1 MRPDVPLQSCKGD
14 CLRRSRHVR
23 HMVTH
28 SLPRLQGIALN
39 FAGNAAPEWVQLTP
53 PGPVLRGID
62 GRMWQMPDPA
72 AVAAAFNAAKEPQID
87 IEHASQILAPQGM
100 PAPAVGW
107 MKEIN
112 VRDGALW
119 ARVEWNAAGVEAV
132 TSRAYRY
139 LSPVLKF
146 RKATGEVV
154 AITSAGLTNDPNFE
168 SMAALNAAQQETDS
182 MDIAVLQALGLQPTA
197 TAADAVVAINRLTAD
212 KDVALNAAKMLDP
225 DKFVPKADHDLAL
238 NRITTF
244 EAEAKTRAEAEI
256 TAAVDQAVAAGKIA
270 PASKD
275 YHLASCRAEG
285 GLARFQAMVASAPAL
300 LGGDK
305 VAPKA
310 KAGTDTALDADQLAM
325 CRAMGMDPKDFAAE
339 LAAGKQE

>member
-1 MRPDVPLQSCKGD
+1 
-14 CLRRSRHVR
+14 
-23 HMVTH
+23 MVTH

-39 FAGNAAPEWVQLTP
+39 FAGGTAPDWVQLTP
-53 PGPVLRGID
+53 PGPVLQGID
-62 GRMWQMPDPA
+62 GRKWNMPDPA

-87 IEHASQILAPQGM
+87 IEHASQILAPQGI

-107 MKEIN
+107 MKEME

-139 LSPVLKF
+139 LSPVLKY

-168 SMAALNAAQQETDS
+168 SMAALNAAQQETDT
-182 MDIAVLQALGLQPTA
+182 MDTAVLEALGLKPTA
-197 TAADAVVAINRLTAD
+197 TAADAVVAINRLTSD
-212 KDVALNAAKMLDP
+212 KDVALNAAKMPDP

-244 EAEAKTRAEAEI
+244 EAEAKTRVEAEI
-256 TAAVDQAVAAGKIA
+256 TAAVDAAVAAGKVA

-285 GLARFQAMVASAPAL
+285 GLARFKAMVDAAPTL

-305 VAPKA
+305 VVAKA
-310 KAGTDTALDADQLAM
+310 KAGAVTPATLDADQLAM
-325 CRAMGMDPKDFAAE
+325 CRVMGMDPKDFADE
-339 LAAGKQE
+339 LSAGKQE

>member
-1 MRPDVPLQSCKGD
+1 
-14 CLRRSRHVR
+14 
-23 HMVTH
+23 MVTH

-39 FAGNAAPEWVQLTP
+39 FAGSSAPDWVQLTP
-53 PGPVLRGID
+53 PGPVLLGID
-62 GRMWQMPDPA
+62 GRNWTMPDPA
-72 AVAAAFNAAKEPQID
+72 RVAAAFNAAKEPMID
-87 IEHASQILAPQGM
+87 IEHASQLLAPQGM

-107 MKEIN
+107 MKEMD

-146 RKATGEVV
+146 NKATKEVV
-154 AITSAGLTNDPNFE
+154 AIISAGLTNDPNFD

-182 MDIAVLQALGLQPTA
+182 MDTAVLEALGLKPTA
-197 TAADAVVAINRLTAD
+197 TAADAVVAINRLTSD
-212 KDVALNAAKMLDP
+212 KDVALNAAKLPDP
-225 DKFVPKADHDLAL
+225 EKFVPKADHDLAL

-244 EAEAKTRAEAEI
+244 EADAKVRADAEI

-270 PASKD
+270 PASKE

-285 GLARFQAMVASAPAL
+285 GLARFQAMVAAAPKL
-300 LGGDK
+300 LDGDK
-305 VAPKA
+305 TTAKA
-310 KAGTDTALDADQLAM
+310 KAGATAALDADQLAM

-339 LAAGKQE
+339 LAADKQE